1 MKKWFRKG
9 MALLMSAVML
19 TSLCVSAL
27 ATDGAITD
35 VPESS
40 VFFPYVR
47 KVVDAGLMQ
56 GYGNGKFGPND
67 SLTRGM
73 FITVL
78 YRAAGEP
85 AAAGKAA
92 FTDVAEGKYYS
103 AAVKWAEEQGITKG
117 YADSSFG
124 VSVPVTRQHMA
135 TFLYRYASLNGLG
148 MIPPS
153 GVLDAFADAE
163 RVDEYARAAMA
174 WAVSTGI
181 LQGSNGFL
189 NPQAIAVRAHAAAV
203 ICRYMENDAVQNE
216 SGESAPDVPDTPD
229 VPGNT
234 GTEVTAYTREEL
246 EAALVE
252 TAWGYFLKGSK
263 AQYDGGNLTG
273 VSAMNGGVR
282 RPPLVSVLEDAT
294 GDNTIYTV
302 CSDYCWSVYQQTLGL
317 PLFGDRRNASTSA
330 MWWLSDAYGMTVARW
345 VGDDYNKDNT
355 DTEGDKATAEMYGV
369 DFTKVKTTEEMKAF
383 ITNYEENLR
392 PGDIMLFYG
401 HAMLY
406 IGNGYVLDSGGTT
419 YKMDLGVESFET
431 AGTVDYLHP
440 SVVDIYVNGVGD
452 TGVNYKLE
460 SQPQRYMVII
470 RPLNVLCSADSD
482 EDPANDPLN
491 AEYTLPEFSALVDG
505 MNLLYHKDAKTSGYT
520 ITDTTLSRMDYPAME
535 IDRTVDITRYGTVVK
550 DGQLTYSVK
559 ISNKSN
565 NASYCTYQSA
575 VRGENYAGE
584 GYTGLVVTE
593 TIPAG
598 TVLVADSITAGG
610 QYSNGTITWTVDVA
624 AGATVEC
631 AYTVN
636 VTGNIGDVITNGG
649 GMVADIPSNTITNTI
664 GGAKLENTKVEA
676 LADFYDEGVNKF
688 AENGVG
694 ATRLDTKFA
703 SRIYQ
708 AVLGIDLTLPTSQEL
723 LNNLFER
730 KTIYSANRY
739 MTNYDTKTLFQA
751 YVLKDAADVADD
763 YQAWRDMVIA
773 DYIGGTQVWT
783 DFENGEA
790 RINQFSTDY
799 LEPGDV
805 LIYGNLDGSNSAD
818 YDRNVTETKVL
829 VYVGD
834 DKFVSMTTAGMPA
847 VSEGAELNLWPAF
860 SYDFLFALRPSQAYA
875 DINELA
881 YTGGATYEAEFG
893 SVAPYDGLTDENQQA
908 FAALTDVNNKSNMQV
923 IGIAYDKLG
932 IDIANDLMIAGGKTV
947 AYASAM
953 DSVFFQQTAESVVD
967 KQEGYRYELRA
978 AAPAGSEKLFSM
990 LVDGWYGGRLVPAS
1004 GRTDFSLSTLKIG
1017 DALVLGTRNTV
1028 DKLRAYW
1035 VALYQGY
1042 DEGAGKGKF
1051 LISKLDDTAKKDG
1064 SNTYTE
1070 TVYYSADEFQTQMLN
1085 KQIAYTDTEGN
1096 PQTIAHWQSWFLL
1109 RPSQAYD
1116 NINAIGGIVPN
1127 VSALSLVNQA
1137 KLAGVTKEKDGLTQ
1151 AHLALVREIYEAIG
1165 LDISAELGTTNNN
1178 KPGVNDTM
1186 KGSIFTKTGTGA
1198 ESVYTICSATDTS
1211 NPALLS
1217 MLVDGWYGGN
1227 NVTGAPA
1234 STGHTLDSLQVGD
1247 ALVLGILDESKNDY
1261 AVYVYQGDG
1270 QFLRYRRGSGI
1281 AQETLDKAGFAALL
1295 ANQIEVTGNYY
1306 TGNPWH
1312 CYYLLRP
1319 SQAYADINMDA
1330 MISEGLN
1337 TANQTALA
1345 GVTVE
1350 KDEIDQAYLAL
1361 VTEAYGAVGLDI
1373 SAEIGTTANHKPSVS
1388 DTIQGSIFTR
1398 KKAGS
1403 VVTYTICAGNTT
1415 KNPTLFAMLVDGWYG
1430 GGNVV
1435 NPPTGAGHTLAS
1447 LQIGDALVLG
1457 NIDDVSA
1464 ASKKG
1469 DYAVYVYQGAGQ
1481 FLRYRRGLDIAQESL
1496 DETGFAA
1503 LLANTTAVSS
1513 NYYTGASWQCYY
1525 LIRPSQAFADI
1536 NKQAKP
1542 LSQGD
1547 DYITVALRTTGN
1559 P

>member
-35 VPESS
+35 VPENS

-117 YADSSFG
+117 YADGSFG

-203 ICRYMENDAVQNE
+203 ICRYMENDAAQNE

-229 VPGNT
+229 VPGDGGNT

-470 RPLNVLCSADSD
+470 RPLNALCSADD
-482 EDPANDPLN
+482 DDDPANDPLN

-575 VRGENYAGE
+575 ARGENYAGE
-584 GYTGLVVTE
+584 DYAGLVVTE

-610 QYSNGTITWTVDVA
+610 QYSNGTITWTIDVA

-703 SRIYQ
+703 SRVYQ

-723 LNNLFER
+723 LTNLFER

-751 YVLKDAADVADD
+751 YVLKDAEDVADD

-805 LIYGNLDGSNSAD
+805 LIYGSLDGSNSAD

-834 DKFVSMTTAGMPA
+834 DKFVSMTTAGMPE

-875 DINELA
+875 DINDEE
-881 YTGGATYEAEFG
+881 YTGGTTYEAEFS
-893 SVAPYDGLTDENQQA
+893 SVAPYDGLTEENEAA
-908 FAALTDVNNKSNMQV
+908 FAALTEVNGKYNMQV

-932 IDIANDLMIAGGKTV
+932 IDIANDLIVGGKTV
-947 AYASAM
+947 TYVSAM
-953 DSVFFQQTAESVVD
+953 ESVFFQQTADSVVD

-978 AAPAGSEKLFSM
+978 AAPAGNEIMFSM
-990 LVDGWYGGRLVPAS
+990 LVDGWYGGTKVVNKPDS
-1004 GRTDFSLSTLKIG
+1004 TGHVLSSLKIG
-1017 DALVLGTRNTV
+1017 DALVLGSRNAT
-1028 DKLRAYW
+1028 DGLTAYW

-1042 DEGAGKGKF
+1042 DKSAQTGNF
-1051 LISKLDDTAKKDG
+1051 LVVKMGDSVDG
-1064 SNTYTE
+1064 SWDKDYRGCGPEAYTADQFAALL
-1070 TVYYSADEFQTQMLN
+1070 ADE
-1085 KQIAYTDTEGN
+1085 
-1096 PQTIAHWQSWFLL
+1096 HWQSWFLL

-1127 VSALSLVNQA
+1127 VSALSLANQA
-1137 KLAGVTKEKDGLTQ
+1137 KLEKMSAVNK
-1151 AHLALVREIYEAIG
+1151 AHLDLVTQIYKNIG
-1165 LDISAELGTTNNN
+1165 LDISEKIGTSDDG
-1178 KPGVNDTM
+1178 KVDKTM
-1186 KGSIFTKTGTGA
+1186 QGSVFTKEGSGDA
-1198 ESVYTICSATDTS
+1198 SVYTICTEDNTT
-1211 NPALLS
+1211 NPTLFS
-1217 MLVDGWYGGN
+1217 MLVDGWYGGD
-1227 NVTGAPA
+1227 NVKEAPA

-1247 ALVLGILDESKNDY
+1247 ALVLGNMQSPSKY
-1261 AVYVYQGDG
+1261 AVYVYQSHDEESGKYN
-1270 QFLRYRRGSGI
+1270 FVRYHKGESPN
-1281 AQETLDKAGFAALL
+1281 TNTWSLDDNEFSALL
-1295 ANQIEVTGNYY
+1295 TGYKDY
-1306 TGNPWH
+1306 KWQ

-1373 SAEIGTTANHKPSVS
+1373 SAEIGTTGEHTPKVA

-1398 KKAGS
+1398 KKAGG
-1403 VVTYTICAGNTT
+1403 VVTYTICTGNTT

-1464 ASKKG
+1464 ANKKG

-1542 LSQGD
+1542 LSQGGD
-1547 DYITVALRTTGN
+1547 CITVALRTTGN